1 MSQTQKIDDV
11 SAIADAIRE
20 NDRFVV
26 ATHENPDGD
35 ALGSM
40 LGVAL
45 GLRALGKDVVMYLSG
60 TARTPGEYRF
70 RDLSEVQRELP
81 PDTEER
87 VLLAVDAANERR
99 IGPEPDVIER
109 AKLVLD
115 VDHHHENRRFGDA

>member
-1 MSQTQKIDDV
+1 MRVTQTTVSQTSSDPTTHDLKAV
-11 SAIADAIRE
+11 ADAIRA

-40 LGVAL
+40 LAVTL

-60 TARTPGEYRF
+60 TAPTPGEYRF
-70 RDLSEVQRELP
+70 LDLRDVERELP

-99 IGPEPDVIER
+99 IGPDS
-109 AKLVLD
+109 
-115 VDHHHENRRFGDA
+115 DAI